1 MRPFEAPSFS
11 TSKSWWLFSAMMACF
26 LSVNWRKNALKT
38 RLTNFS
44 SSTSNYWPEFIF
56 FLYPVSRNFW
66 VGLWWF
72 YEFLKATQALSD
84 YNFKIR
90 IIVMVV
96 DGRNAKVISNLQQQ
110 HYGIW
115 FFWLATKHFLHHTHN
130 ALILYF
136 MTFSKHQML
145 SRGVQMI
152 TKYVVNWKRKV
163 PLMHF
168 FMKTKN

>member
-1 MRPFEAPSFS
+1 MFPLSIGERTHRRLAWLTFRRVRQTIDQNSF
-11 TSKSWWLFSAMMACF
+11 FSV
-26 LSVNWRKNALKT
+26 L
-38 RLTNFS
+38 
-44 SSTSNYWPEFIF
+44 
-56 FLYPVSRNFW
+56 PVSRNFW
-66 VGLWWF
+66 VGRVWWF
-72 YEFLKATQALSD
+72 YEFLKATQVLSD

-145 SRGVQMI
+145 GRGVQVI
-152 TKYVVNWKRKV
+152 SKYVVNLKRKE
-163 PLMHF
+163 PFLQF
-168 FMKTKN
+168 LN